1 MHISHPAAK
10 IYCLLVLWYA
20 LCRHKYVAGFVA
32 ISAPWEG
39 SVKALKGGHF
49 LQSFPPSARHPQPSQ
64 ETVACVS
71 LMWAVAF
78 TSALRCLTVWSISG
92 GLKTADADCRLHQR
106 RQL

>member
-10 IYCLLVLWYA
+10 IYCLLVLWCA

-64 ETVACVS
+64 ETVACVPDVGCS
-71 LMWAVAF
+71 LYQCA
-78 TSALRCLTVWSISG
+78 ALSYRLEHIGWSE
-92 GLKTADADCRLHQR
+92 DCRC
-106 RQL
+106 